1 MISSVLNFMT
11 FSEKCLIFSVKSD
24 VFAAPQPRHG
34 AAVAKAKVNMAK
46 KRQFRQIATEF
57 STLIEHIN
65 RCNAQNEEIAALTLE
80 SSSK

>member
-11 FSEKCLIFSVKSD
+11 FSEKFLIFSVKSD

-34 AAVAKAKVNMAK
+34 AAVAQAKVNMAK

-57 STLIEHIN
+57 STL
-65 RCNAQNEEIAALTLE
+65 C
-80 SSSK
+80 

>member
-11 FSEKCLIFSVKSD
+11 FSEKFLIFSVKSD

-57 STLIEHIN
+57 STLIHATKPTMTN
-65 RCNAQNEEIAALTLE
+65 VQVNAA
-80 SSSK
+80 KF

>member
-1 MISSVLNFMT
+1 MISSVLNYMT

-57 STLIEHIN
+57 STLCK
-65 RCNAQNEEIAALTLE
+65 CNTGLSYTKAGR
-80 SSSK
+80 

>member
-57 STLIEHIN
+57 STLNDIEISNYSLSNHGTPHGK
-65 RCNAQNEEIAALTLE
+65 A
-80 SSSK
+80 KH

>member
-11 FSEKCLIFSVKSD
+11 FSEKFLIFSVKSD

-57 STLIEHIN
+57 STLKK
-65 RCNAQNEEIAALTLE
+65 TKE
-80 SSSK
+80 SRIG

>member
-57 STLIEHIN
+57 STLAMGPNPN
-65 RCNAQNEEIAALTLE
+65 RQSDAEIPCR
-80 SSSK
+80 